1 MMARTSTT
9 TTESRM
15 LIEFDLNHNDA
26 DALLRHGL
34 AFQPKTDDPREDQRL
49 RDALETLA
57 EALREAAHPDQA

>member
-1 MMARTSTT
+1 
-9 TTESRM
+9 M

-34 AFQPKTDDPREDQRL
+34 AFQPKTDDPREAQRL

>member
-1 MMARTSTT
+1 MAGASIT

-26 DALLRHGL
+26 DALLRHCL
-34 AFQPKTDDPREDQRL
+34 TFQPKTDDPREDQRL

-57 EALREAAHPDQA
+57 EALREAAHSDQA